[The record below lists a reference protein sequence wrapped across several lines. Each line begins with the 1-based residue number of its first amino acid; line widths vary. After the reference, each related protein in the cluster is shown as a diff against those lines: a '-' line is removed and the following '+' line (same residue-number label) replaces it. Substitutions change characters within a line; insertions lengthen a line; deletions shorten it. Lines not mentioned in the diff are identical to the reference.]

1 MVEFPLSEIDRAI
14 ARCED
19 AKSLIGLLMLKEL
32 L

>member
-1 MVEFPLSEIDRAI
+1 VEFPLGELDQAI

-32 L
+32 I